1 MTCQQSPYDA
11 YFDSGN
17 KVLSSR
23 NEGSCILITAWL
35 EFLDRHERVNI
46 YQYFILSSIFKTS
59 EFGLVSTCAGQC
71 HQESEGWEPRALL
84 AESVVYPTTHI
95 VPMALMD
102 CAFSSKPYI
111 PISMARK
118 LRQDAPITV
127 RKVAKASTDSSIKES
142 MELIESVGG
151 NVNPRLAG
159 DSRNSAQVYPRVS
172 MEMAISFSDQHV
184 CRSCSSPLGV
194 IPPGVFQSHSV
205 LMKRY
210 SKWPRRRR
218 NPAWK
223 DSFE

>member
-1 MTCQQSPYDA
+1 MTCQQSSYDA

-71 HQESEGWEPRALL
+71 HQESEGWEPGALL

-102 CAFSSKPYI
+102 CAFSSKPYT

-118 LRQDAPITV
+118 VVARRADHCEESGEGQHGFFFNKRVDGIDRKRGWQRQS
-127 RKVAKASTDSSIKES
+127 KAHRRLMEFSTSISSR
-142 MELIESVGG
+142 VDG
-151 NVNPRLAG
+151 NGNFVQRPTCL
-159 DSRNSAQVYPRVS
+159 QK
-172 MEMAISFSDQHV
+172 
-184 CRSCSSPLGV
+184 L
-194 IPPGVFQSHSV
+194 
-205 LMKRY
+205 
-210 SKWPRRRR
+210 
-218 NPAWK
+218 
-223 DSFE
+223 